1 MHYPTTHT
9 VSHIAPGKL
18 DIMLEPLTMRP
29 GTFYYLSQLQHQLHR
44 ADISVYVDTI
54 VTPTPTTADL
64 EITLH
69 SEYNNASLKLNVR
82 YYNDMSH
89 YIDTYV
95 IDSQYFTAAQ
105 RKRNQEFTEE
115 FMVNIADNP
124 VYYAE
129 LSAIIADQLK
139 I

>member
-1 MHYPTTHT
+1 
-9 VSHIAPGKL
+9 
-18 DIMLEPLTMRP
+18 MLEPLTMRP
-29 GTFYYLSQLQHQLHR
+29 GTFYYLTQLQHQLHR

-64 EITLH
+64 SITLH
-69 SEYNNASLKLNVR
+69 SEYNNASLKLSVR

-89 YIDTYV
+89 YIDTYI
-95 IDSQYFTAAQ
+95 IDSQHFTATQ
-105 RKRNQEFTEE
+105 RRRNQEFTEE
-115 FMVNIADNP
+115 FMRNNTNSP
-124 VYYAE
+124 VYYGQ